1 MDLKQVGHFQR
12 LIERIHARPALQRY
26 AAYFCRAWLQVVAL
40 IVGGFIV
47 HFPALQGE
55 PIWDDD
61 YLIRTNPFI
70 KSPLLI
76 LETFRHSLFPEAY
89 ASHYRPVQNL
99 TYMADY
105 FLWNNNFYGFH
116 LSSVLF
122 HVCSAILL
130 YFLLRKLLPPLLTW
144 RGRQSDTSTDRDTIV
159 PSLIAFFVALLWVVH
174 PIHSAAVDYISGRAD
189 SIALFFAFGGWLLF
203 LKTREVSRPF
213 VRHTLFLLAWSCGL
227 LSLCSRESG
236 CVLVLLFLLHLFGFE
251 KSIALRRKCL
261 VLVACLSMFGLYAGL
276 RHLPGGQI
284 QTPVSAARSVP
295 ERAVLMCRALG
306 DYGRIMFFPA
316 NLHMERTIEDPRA
329 IRSEKMR
336 RELIVFDYLSI
347 AGGLMLALF
356 AFGALRSD
364 RGQRLRLFGA
374 AWFLLAY
381 LPISNLIELNATVA
395 EHWMY
400 VPSIGLLVFLAGIAL
415 AFPPAWRRATV
426 AFASCAVIA
435 LGVRSTVRS
444 GDWLSN
450 EIFAEHTMA
459 AGGASVRIAL
469 LLGQTYV
476 QRGDY
481 AAAERIYRKALQLCP
496 NYPIARN
503 NLADALV
510 RQGKEEEAKTVFVAA
525 NEAAP
530 ETRKEYARTWMTAL
544 NLARLYHTQHNN
556 TDAINILETAHRNYP
571 EIWELISYESELLR
585 TENKLDQAIALVR
598 PFTENNWWHFG
609 AAMALGRLDT
619 EKNNDDLAEVA
630 LHRASW
636 LDINDTQALNLI
648 AKIRLSQNRL
658 NEACAVQRR
667 AVSRQPD
674 EPRQYLLLSNI
685 LARMGRDDEAQA
697 EIAKASRLRD
707 LAHTVAIN

>member
-1 MDLKQVGHFQR
+1 MKEVNNFQR
-12 LIERIHARPALQRY
+12 LVEGIHARLALPKY
-26 AAYFCRAWLQVVAL
+26 AAYFRKTWLQVVAL

-76 LETFRHSLFPEAY
+76 LETFRHWLFPESY
-89 ASHYRPVQNL
+89 ASHYRPVQNII
-99 TYMADY
+99 YMGDY

-122 HVCSAILL
+122 HVGSAVLL

-144 RGRQSDTSTDRDTIV
+144 RGQQPDTSASRDALAL
-159 PSLIAFFVALLWVVH
+159 SLIAFLVALLWVVH
-174 PIHSAAVDYISGRAD
+174 PVHSAAVDYVSGRAD
-189 SIALFFAFGGWLLF
+189 SLALFFALGGWLLF
-203 LKTREVSRPF
+203 LKAREISRPF
-213 VRHTLFLLAWSCGL
+213 VRGAVYTLAWSSGM

-236 CVLVLLFLLHLFGFE
+236 CILVALFLLYLFVFE
-251 KSIALRRKCL
+251 KSTALRRKCI

-284 QTPVSAARSVP
+284 QTPLLSGRSAP

-306 DYGRIMFFPA
+306 DYGRLMFFPA
-316 NLHMERTIEDPRA
+316 NLHMERTVEDPRTV
-329 IRSEKMR
+329 RSEKMR
-336 RELIVFDYLSI
+336 RDLIVLEYLSI
-347 AGGLMLALF
+347 AGALMIAMF

-364 RGQRLRLFGA
+364 RGQRLRIFGA

-395 EHWMY
+395 EHWLY
-400 VPSIGLLVFLAGIAL
+400 LPSIGLLIFLAGIAL
-415 AFPPAWRRATV
+415 AFPSSWRSASV

-450 EIFAEHTMA
+450 EIFARHTMA
-459 AGGASVRIAL
+459 AGGASIRIAL
-469 LLGQTYV
+469 LLGQTYE

-496 NYPIARN
+496 DYPIARN

-510 RQGKEEEAKTVFVAA
+510 HQGKEDEAKTVFVAA
-525 NEAAP
+525 TEAAP
-530 ETRKEYARTWMTAL
+530 ETRKEYPRTWITAL

-556 TDAINILETAHRNYP
+556 TDAINVLEAAHRNYP
-571 EIWELISYESELLR
+571 ETWELISYESELLR
-585 TENKLDQAIALVR
+585 ETNKLDCAIALVR

-609 AAMALGRLDT
+609 ATMALGRLYT
-619 EKNNDDLAEVA
+619 EKGDVDLAEAA
-630 LHRASW
+630 LRRASL
-636 LDINDTQALNLI
+636 LDIHDTQALNLI
-648 AKIRLSQNRL
+648 AMIRLNQNRL
-658 NEACAVQRR
+658 QDAFVTQRR

-685 LARMGRDDEAQA
+685 LDKMGRDEEARA
-697 EIAKASRLRD
+697 ELARATRLRD
-707 LAHTVAIN
+707 LAQTVAVN

>member
-1 MDLKQVGHFQR
+1 MKEVNSFQR
-12 LIERIHARPALQRY
+12 LVEGVHARLALPKY
-26 AAYFCRAWLQVVAL
+26 AAYFRKTWLQVVVL
-40 IVGGFIV
+40 IVGGFVV
-47 HFPALQGE
+47 HLPALQGE

-61 YLIRTNPFI
+61 YLIRTNPFV

-76 LETFRHSLFPEAY
+76 LETFRHWLFPESY
-89 ASHYRPVQNL
+89 ASHYRPVQNII
-99 TYMADY
+99 YMGDY

-122 HVCSAILL
+122 HVGSAVLL
-130 YFLLRKLLPPLLTW
+130 YFLLRKLLPSLLTW
-144 RGRQSDTSTDRDTIV
+144 RGQQPDTSASRDALV
-159 PSLIAFFVALLWVVH
+159 PSLIAFLVALLWVVH
-174 PIHSAAVDYISGRAD
+174 PVHSAAVDYVSGRAD
-189 SIALFFAFGGWLLF
+189 SLALSFAFGGWLLL
-203 LKTREVSRPF
+203 LKAREISRPF
-213 VRHTLFLLAWSCGL
+213 VRGAVFTLAWSSGV

-236 CVLVLLFLLHLFGFE
+236 CILMALFLLYLFAFE
-251 KSIALRRKCL
+251 KSTALRRKCI

-284 QTPVSAARSVP
+284 QTPLLSGRSAP

-306 DYGRIMFFPA
+306 DYGRLMFFPA
-316 NLHMERTIEDPRA
+316 NLHMERTVEDPRTVH
-329 IRSEKMR
+329 SEKMR
-336 RELIVFDYLSI
+336 RDLIVLEYLSI
-347 AGGLMLALF
+347 AGALMIAMF

-364 RGQRLRLFGA
+364 RGQRLRIFGA

-395 EHWMY
+395 EHWLY
-400 VPSIGLLVFLAGIAL
+400 LPSIGLLIFLAGIAL
-415 AFPPAWRRATV
+415 AFPSSWRSASV

-450 EIFAEHTMA
+450 EMFARHTMA
-459 AGGASVRIAL
+459 AGGASIRIAL
-469 LLGQTYV
+469 LLGQTFE

-496 NYPIARN
+496 DYPIARN

-510 RQGKEEEAKTVFVAA
+510 HQGKEDEAKTVFVAA
-525 NEAAP
+525 TEAAP
-530 ETRKEYARTWMTAL
+530 ETRKEYPRTWITAL

-556 TDAINILETAHRNYP
+556 TDAITVLEAAHRNYP
-571 EIWELISYESELLR
+571 ETWELISYESELLR
-585 TENKLDQAIALVR
+585 ETNKLDCAIALVR

-609 AAMALGRLDT
+609 ATMALGRLYT
-619 EKNNDDLAEVA
+619 EKGDVDLAEAA
-630 LHRASW
+630 LRRASL
-636 LDINDTQALNLI
+636 LDIHDTQALNLI
-648 AKIRLSQNRL
+648 AMIRLNQNRL
-658 NEACAVQRR
+658 QDAFVTQRR

-685 LARMGRDDEAQA
+685 LDKMGRDEEARA
-697 EIAKASRLRD
+697 ELARATRLRD
-707 LAHTVAIN
+707 LAQTVAVN